1 MPFHLLSFVLSQ
13 ETRQLENHNTE
24 AYDGDWIHKE
34 FKITNESYQI
44 NIKFHSKNN
53 YLCMSPQCYDSHSV
67 LTGGTEQQDE
77 KSEIIQVQRLAKI
90 KFKEII
96 RIYQ

>member
-1 MPFHLLSFVLSQ
+1 MRLPFHQLPFVFSR

-34 FKITNESYQI
+34 FKKTNESYQI

-53 YLCMSPQCYDSHSV
+53 YLCMSLQCYDSHSV
-67 LTGGTEQQDE
+67 ITGGMEQQDK
-77 KSEIIQVQRLAKI
+77 KSESIQIQKAQQNSNPKRS
-90 KFKEII
+90 
-96 RIYQ
+96 